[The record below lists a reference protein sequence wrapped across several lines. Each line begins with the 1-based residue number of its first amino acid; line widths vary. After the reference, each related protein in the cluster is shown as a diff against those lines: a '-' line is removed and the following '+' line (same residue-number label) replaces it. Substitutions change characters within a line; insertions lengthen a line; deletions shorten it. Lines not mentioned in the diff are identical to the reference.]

1 MNRFLDLFFLIF
13 HTALTLFNLTG
24 WIWRKTRMANLVTL
38 FLTFLAWFGLGIFY
52 GIGYCPLTDW
62 HFRVLYN
69 LGETNLPNSYLTYL
83 IRRLTGYLPPEHL
96 VDIFTIAFFFLSLA
110 LSVWLNIRDKLRKK
124 KTAAF

>member
-1 MNRFLDLFFLIF
+1 
-13 HTALTLFNLTG
+13 
-24 WIWRKTRMANLVTL
+24 MANLVTL